1 MQRKVLYCGY
11 LLRNIKLNSIFQYA
25 AISVFACHDVTN
37 VKKGNTM
44 RSLLVVVF
52 IIFLTSCSSKLAY
65 NNLDWWVY
73 WYMDDYIELKDEQEE
88 KFDAHLQ
95 NWLSW
100 HKKSELTRYKAQLE
114 DIKKQIQN
122 DTLNSSIVY
131 NNLELARSHWERV
144 RDEVSPELAAIAK
157 TLDDEQ
163 VVTLFAALEKDNK
176 EEEEERQEALEKSE
190 AQRLKD
196 RIERIQETISERIG
210 DLSKEQKQIVS
221 TYAQQFI
228 STGDAWIKYRRNI
241 QNAARKLF
249 VSRKQNERFEQ
260 ELVSLMQNPD
270 NYKSDVYKQSSA
282 HNMTVT
288 ATLLAE
294 IFSTLSEK
302 QRQTL
307 IENVD
312 ELIETVD
319 NFMD

>member
-1 MQRKVLYCGY
+1 
-11 LLRNIKLNSIFQYA
+11 
-25 AISVFACHDVTN
+25 
-37 VKKGNTM
+37 M

-114 DIKKQIQN
+114 DIRKQIQN

-196 RIERIQETISERIG
+196 RIERIQETIRERIG

-260 ELVSLMQNPD
+260 ELVALMQNPD

>member
-1 MQRKVLYCGY
+1 
-11 LLRNIKLNSIFQYA
+11 
-25 AISVFACHDVTN
+25 
-37 VKKGNTM
+37 M

-122 DTLNSSIVY
+122 DTFNSSIVY

-163 VVTLFAALEKDNK
+163 VVTLFAALEKG
-176 EEEEERQEALEKSE
+176 
-190 AQRLKD
+190 
-196 RIERIQETISERIG
+196 IT
-210 DLSKEQKQIVS
+210 
-221 TYAQQFI
+221 
-228 STGDAWIKYRRNI
+228 
-241 QNAARKLF
+241 
-249 VSRKQNERFEQ
+249 
-260 ELVSLMQNPD
+260 SLG
-270 NYKSDVYKQSSA
+270 
-282 HNMTVT
+282 H
-288 ATLLAE
+288 
-294 IFSTLSEK
+294 
-302 QRQTL
+302 
-307 IENVD
+307 
-312 ELIETVD
+312 TVD
-319 NFMD
+319 YNTDDCDIPVIWSVLWNGRMAPNEKIFKTARDQGKDVLVLEVGGLKRGTTWKVGLNGINREAKLSIESTA

>member
-1 MQRKVLYCGY
+1 
-11 LLRNIKLNSIFQYA
+11 
-25 AISVFACHDVTN
+25 
-37 VKKGNTM
+37 M

-196 RIERIQETISERIG
+196 RIERIQETIRERIG

>member
-1 MQRKVLYCGY
+1 
-11 LLRNIKLNSIFQYA
+11 
-25 AISVFACHDVTN
+25 
-37 VKKGNTM
+37 M

-73 WYMDDYIELKDEQEE
+73 WYMDDYIELKGEQEE

-114 DIKKQIQN
+114 DIRKQIQN

-190 AQRLKD
+190 AERLKD

>member
-1 MQRKVLYCGY
+1 
-11 LLRNIKLNSIFQYA
+11 
-25 AISVFACHDVTN
+25 
-37 VKKGNTM
+37 M

-190 AQRLKD
+190 AERLKD

-260 ELVSLMQNPD
+260 ELVVLMQNPD

>member
-1 MQRKVLYCGY
+1 
-11 LLRNIKLNSIFQYA
+11 
-25 AISVFACHDVTN
+25 
-37 VKKGNTM
+37 M

-73 WYMDDYIELKDEQEE
+73 WYMDDYIELKGEQEE

-190 AQRLKD
+190 AERLKD

>member
-1 MQRKVLYCGY
+1 
-11 LLRNIKLNSIFQYA
+11 
-25 AISVFACHDVTN
+25 
-37 VKKGNTM
+37 M

-131 NNLELARSHWERV
+131 NNHELARSHWERV

-190 AQRLKD
+190 AERLKD

-307 IENVD
+307 VENVD

>member
-1 MQRKVLYCGY
+1 
-11 LLRNIKLNSIFQYA
+11 
-25 AISVFACHDVTN
+25 
-37 VKKGNTM
+37 M

-73 WYMDDYIELKDEQEE
+73 WYMDDYIELKGEQEE

-190 AQRLKD
+190 AERLKD

-210 DLSKEQKQIVS
+210 DLSKEQKQIVI
-221 TYAQQFI
+221 TYAQQYI
-228 STGDAWIKYRRNI
+228 STGEAWIKYRRNI

>member
-1 MQRKVLYCGY
+1 
-11 LLRNIKLNSIFQYA
+11 
-25 AISVFACHDVTN
+25 
-37 VKKGNTM
+37 M

-73 WYMDDYIELKDEQEE
+73 WYMDDYIELKGEQEE

>member
-1 MQRKVLYCGY
+1 
-11 LLRNIKLNSIFQYA
+11 
-25 AISVFACHDVTN
+25 
-37 VKKGNTM
+37 M

-114 DIKKQIQN
+114 DIRKQIQN

-190 AQRLKD
+190 AERLKD

-307 IENVD
+307 VENVD

>member
-1 MQRKVLYCGY
+1 
-11 LLRNIKLNSIFQYA
+11 
-25 AISVFACHDVTN
+25 
-37 VKKGNTM
+37 
-44 RSLLVVVF
+44 
-52 IIFLTSCSSKLAY
+52 
-65 NNLDWWVY
+65 
-73 WYMDDYIELKDEQEE
+73 MDDYIELKDEQEE

-114 DIKKQIQN
+114 DVKKQIQN

-190 AQRLKD
+190 AERLKD

-260 ELVSLMQNPD
+260 ELVVLMQNPD

>member
-1 MQRKVLYCGY
+1 
-11 LLRNIKLNSIFQYA
+11 
-25 AISVFACHDVTN
+25 
-37 VKKGNTM
+37 M

-196 RIERIQETISERIG
+196 RIERIEETISERIG
-210 DLSKEQKQIVS
+210 RLSDEQKQIVS

-228 STGDAWIKYRRNI
+228 STGDAWLEYRRNI

-249 VSRKQNERFEQ
+249 VTRRQNEQFEE
-260 ELVSLMQNPD
+260 ELVALMQNPD
-270 NYKSDVYKQSSA
+270 DYKSEVYKQSSA

-302 QRQTL
+302 QRKTL
-307 IENVD
+307 VENVD

-319 NFMD
+319 NFKR

>member
-1 MQRKVLYCGY
+1 
-11 LLRNIKLNSIFQYA
+11 
-25 AISVFACHDVTN
+25 
-37 VKKGNTM
+37 M

-114 DIKKQIQN
+114 DIRKQIQN

-190 AQRLKD
+190 AERLKD

>member
-1 MQRKVLYCGY
+1 
-11 LLRNIKLNSIFQYA
+11 
-25 AISVFACHDVTN
+25 
-37 VKKGNTM
+37 M

-114 DIKKQIQN
+114 DIRKQIQN

-196 RIERIQETISERIG
+196 RIERIEDTISERIG
-210 DLSKEQKQIVS
+210 RLSGEQKQIVS

-228 STGDAWIKYRRNI
+228 STGDAWLEYRRNI

-249 VSRKQNERFEQ
+249 VTRRQNEQFEE
-260 ELVSLMQNPD
+260 ELVALMQNPD
-270 NYKSDVYKQSSA
+270 DYKSEVYKQSSA

-288 ATLLAE
+288 DTLLAE
-294 IFSTLSEK
+294 IISTLSEK
-302 QRQTL
+302 QRKTL
-307 IENVD
+307 VENVD

>member
-1 MQRKVLYCGY
+1 
-11 LLRNIKLNSIFQYA
+11 
-25 AISVFACHDVTN
+25 
-37 VKKGNTM
+37 M
-44 RSLLVVVF
+44 RSVLVVVF

-190 AQRLKD
+190 AERLKD

>member
-1 MQRKVLYCGY
+1 
-11 LLRNIKLNSIFQYA
+11 
-25 AISVFACHDVTN
+25 
-37 VKKGNTM
+37 M

-122 DTLNSSIVY
+122 ATLNSSIVY

-190 AQRLKD
+190 AERLKD

>member
-1 MQRKVLYCGY
+1 
-11 LLRNIKLNSIFQYA
+11 
-25 AISVFACHDVTN
+25 
-37 VKKGNTM
+37 M

-190 AQRLKD
+190 AERLKD

-260 ELVSLMQNPD
+260 ELVALMQNPD

-307 IENVD
+307 VENVD

>member
-1 MQRKVLYCGY
+1 
-11 LLRNIKLNSIFQYA
+11 
-25 AISVFACHDVTN
+25 
-37 VKKGNTM
+37 M

-73 WYMDDYIELKDEQEE
+73 WYMDDYIELKGEQEE

-114 DIKKQIQN
+114 DIRKQIQN

-190 AQRLKD
+190 AERLKD

-307 IENVD
+307 IKNVD

>member
-1 MQRKVLYCGY
+1 
-11 LLRNIKLNSIFQYA
+11 
-25 AISVFACHDVTN
+25 
-37 VKKGNTM
+37 M

-190 AQRLKD
+190 AERLKD

-282 HNMTVT
+282 HNMTVM

>member
-1 MQRKVLYCGY
+1 
-11 LLRNIKLNSIFQYA
+11 
-25 AISVFACHDVTN
+25 
-37 VKKGNTM
+37 M

-114 DIKKQIQN
+114 DIRKQIQN

>member
-1 MQRKVLYCGY
+1 
-11 LLRNIKLNSIFQYA
+11 
-25 AISVFACHDVTN
+25 
-37 VKKGNTM
+37 
-44 RSLLVVVF
+44 
-52 IIFLTSCSSKLAY
+52 
-65 NNLDWWVY
+65 
-73 WYMDDYIELKDEQEE
+73 MDDYIELKDEQEE

-114 DIKKQIQN
+114 DIRKQIQN

-190 AQRLKD
+190 AKRLKD

-228 STGDAWIKYRRNI
+228 STGDAWITYRRNI

-260 ELVSLMQNPD
+260 ELVVLMQNPD

>member
-1 MQRKVLYCGY
+1 
-11 LLRNIKLNSIFQYA
+11 
-25 AISVFACHDVTN
+25 
-37 VKKGNTM
+37 M

-114 DIKKQIQN
+114 DIRKQIQN

-190 AQRLKD
+190 AERLKD

-260 ELVSLMQNPD
+260 ELVVLMQNPD

>member
-1 MQRKVLYCGY
+1 
-11 LLRNIKLNSIFQYA
+11 
-25 AISVFACHDVTN
+25 
-37 VKKGNTM
+37 M
-44 RSLLVVVF
+44 RIVVAVILSLL
-52 IIFLTSCSSKLAY
+52 LASCSSKFAY

-73 WYMDDYIELKDEQEE
+73 WYLDDYIELNDRQEE
-88 KFDAHLQ
+88 QFDDYLN

-100 HKKSELTRYKAQLE
+100 HKRSELTRYKAHLE
-114 DIKKQIQN
+114 QVKQQVVEDKLN
-122 DTLNSSIVY
+122 YETLLKH
-131 NNLELARSHWERV
+131 LESAKSHWERV
-144 RDEVSPELAAIAK
+144 RDEVSPELAVMAK
-157 TLDDEQ
+157 ELSDEQ

-190 AQRLKD
+190 AERLKD
-196 RIERIQETISERIG
+196 RIERIQETIRERIG

-228 STGDAWIKYRRNI
+228 STGDAWITYRRNI

-260 ELVSLMQNPD
+260 ELVVLMQNPD

>member
-1 MQRKVLYCGY
+1 
-11 LLRNIKLNSIFQYA
+11 
-25 AISVFACHDVTN
+25 
-37 VKKGNTM
+37 M

-88 KFDAHLQ
+88 QFDAHLQ

-190 AQRLKD
+190 AERLKD

>member
-1 MQRKVLYCGY
+1 
-11 LLRNIKLNSIFQYA
+11 
-25 AISVFACHDVTN
+25 
-37 VKKGNTM
+37 M

-114 DIKKQIQN
+114 DIRKQIQN

-190 AQRLKD
+190 AERLKD

-228 STGDAWIKYRRNI
+228 STGDAWITYRRNI

-260 ELVSLMQNPD
+260 ELVVLMQNPD

-282 HNMTVT
+282 HNMTVM

>member
-1 MQRKVLYCGY
+1 
-11 LLRNIKLNSIFQYA
+11 
-25 AISVFACHDVTN
+25 
-37 VKKGNTM
+37 M

-176 EEEEERQEALEKSE
+176 EEEEERQEVLEKSE
-190 AQRLKD
+190 AERLKD

>member
-1 MQRKVLYCGY
+1 
-11 LLRNIKLNSIFQYA
+11 
-25 AISVFACHDVTN
+25 
-37 VKKGNTM
+37 M

-122 DTLNSSIVY
+122 DTLNSSIV
-131 NNLELARSHWERV
+131 
-144 RDEVSPELAAIAK
+144 AAIAK

-176 EEEEERQEALEKSE
+176 EEEEERQEVLEKSE
-190 AQRLKD
+190 AERLKD
-196 RIERIQETISERIG
+196 RIERIQETIGERIG

-228 STGDAWIKYRRNI
+228 PTGDAWITYRRNI

-260 ELVSLMQNPD
+260 ELTGRDIFNSFRE
-270 NYKSDVYKQSSA
+270 
-282 HNMTVT
+282 T
-288 ATLLAE
+288 ASNT
-294 IFSTLSEK
+294 
-302 QRQTL
+302 
-307 IENVD
+307 D
-312 ELIETVD
+312 
-319 NFMD
+319 

>member
-1 MQRKVLYCGY
+1 
-11 LLRNIKLNSIFQYA
+11 
-25 AISVFACHDVTN
+25 
-37 VKKGNTM
+37 M

-190 AQRLKD
+190 AERLKD

>member
-1 MQRKVLYCGY
+1 
-11 LLRNIKLNSIFQYA
+11 
-25 AISVFACHDVTN
+25 
-37 VKKGNTM
+37 M

-122 DTLNSSIVY
+122 ETLNSSIVY

-190 AQRLKD
+190 AERLKD

-228 STGDAWIKYRRNI
+228 STGDAWITYCRNI

-260 ELVSLMQNPD
+260 ELVALMQNPD

-282 HNMTVT
+282 HNMIVT

>member
-1 MQRKVLYCGY
+1 
-11 LLRNIKLNSIFQYA
+11 
-25 AISVFACHDVTN
+25 
-37 VKKGNTM
+37 M

-190 AQRLKD
+190 AERLKD

-319 NFMD
+319 NLN

>member
-1 MQRKVLYCGY
+1 
-11 LLRNIKLNSIFQYA
+11 
-25 AISVFACHDVTN
+25 
-37 VKKGNTM
+37 M